1 MLIGR
6 KSGKGFFVY
15 AGKGKRE
22 VSNHFTYLITN
33 YITGILVES
42 S

>member
-6 KSGKGFFVY
+6 KSGKGFFIY

-22 VSNHFTYLITN
+22 VSNHFN
-33 YITGILVES
+33 YFNNKLYYFS
-42 S
+42 